1 MGVIPLVAKGIPPMA
16 VALAGRASAPIIAV
30 TLLTMMEEMTTTG
43 IRTGIMMTTI
53 RMTLGGA
60 PITKKAKKKSKSIQM
75 KRSMARR
82 RIRKPLQL
90 FRKALG
96 RRKR

>member
-1 MGVIPLVAKGIPPMA
+1 MRPAGAIPLVAKGIPPMA

-30 TLLTMMEEMTTTG
+30 TLLTMMMEEMTTTG

-60 PITKKAKKKSKSIQM
+60 PIGKKAKKRNRPIRT
-75 KRSMARR
+75 RSSMVRHR
-82 RIRKPLQL
+82 TPRPNLSFLKV
-90 FRKALG
+90 
-96 RRKR
+96 